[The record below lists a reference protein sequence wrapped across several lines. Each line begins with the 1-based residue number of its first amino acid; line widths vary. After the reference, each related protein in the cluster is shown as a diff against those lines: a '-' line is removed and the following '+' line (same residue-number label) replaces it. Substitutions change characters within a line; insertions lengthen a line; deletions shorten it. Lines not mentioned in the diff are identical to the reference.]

1 MNTKSYKTEIS
12 VFEAFAGYGSQQLA
26 LSILSR
32 RYPWLKFSYVGISEI
47 DKWAIKAYQKLYGT
61 KIKNYGDISKIEWG
75 KVSDFMLFTYS
86 FPCQDITN
94 SGNKTGFEEGSG
106 TRSSLLWECKKAIIA
121 KRPKYLLMENVKN
134 IKSPKFEKDLEKWKG
149 FLKNLGYNNYEKV
162 LDARDFGIPQ
172 HRERYFLVSILGS
185 EEFEFPIGMKLKLKP
200 DEMLD
205 KNVAN
210 KFYIEFNQAA

>member
-1 MNTKSYKTEIS
+1 MYTIT
-12 VFEAFAGYGSQQLA
+12 VFEAFAGYGSQKIA
-26 LSILSR
+26 LTILSR

-47 DKWAIKAYQKLYGT
+47 DKWAIKAYKKLHG
-61 KIKNYGDISKIEWG
+61 KRIKNYGDITKINW
-75 KVSDFMLFTYS
+75 VSVPDFMLFTYS
-86 FPCQDITN
+86 FPCQDISN
-94 SGNKTGFEEGSG
+94 SGNKVGFEEGSG

-134 IKSPKFEKDLEKWKG
+134 IKSLKFEKDLEKWKG
-149 FLKNLGYNNYEKV
+149 FLTNLGYTNYEKV
-162 LDARDFGIPQ
+162 LDARDFGVPQ

-185 EEFEFPIGMKLKLKP
+185 EDFEFPQGMKLILKP

-210 KFYIEFNQAA
+210 KYYIDFNQAA